1 MLEGCSTARQSGH
14 YYHLVGD
21 RFFAEMPA
29 CLRSGQIEATYALE
43 DADGHRAFGQTERT
57 VSGIKIPPL
66 LVGLLSLRDGR
77 QKGEKSAGCDKRNGR
92 WRADLPELFY
102 LCPHELMNDWI

>member
-43 DADGHRAFGQTERT
+43 DDDGHRAFAQTERT
-57 VSGIKIPPL
+57 VSGIKTPPL

-77 QKGEKSAGCDKRNGR
+77 QRGKSLPVATKETDAGVRIYRNFFIFVPTN
-92 WRADLPELFY
+92 L
-102 LCPHELMNDWI
+102 